1 MSPPKVLS
9 GACCKR
15 MSELRHQVWVPAV
28 HRDLTGGL
36 EVVEAAGDD
45 VRSVLAAVDAR
56 YPGLWDRLV
65 EGERLRPGVV
75 VAVNGDVSPLGI
87 RRRLDAPSEIH
98 LVRAAAGG

>member
-1 MSPPKVLS
+1 
-9 GACCKR
+9 

-75 VAVNGDVSPLGI
+75 VAVNGDVSPLGL
-87 RRRLDAPSEIH
+87 RRRLDEPSEIH